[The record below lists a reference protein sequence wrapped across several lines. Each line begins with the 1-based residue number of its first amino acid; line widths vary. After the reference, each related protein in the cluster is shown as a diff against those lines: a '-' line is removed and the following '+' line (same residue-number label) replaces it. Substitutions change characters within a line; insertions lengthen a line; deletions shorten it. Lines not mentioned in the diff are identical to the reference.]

1 MKAMHCLFGLCAL
14 LSTLCWAQSAS
25 TPGDYAS
32 VWKCNESKFNWYCDE
47 ENQPKKALKQ
57 EALTPHEQ
65 RLEVKQIHTA
75 KQWRDE
81 IQRRLDVMTMKPND
95 KNVID
100 FLEIWLPTQAKGSL
114 LADTW
119 RRVVWQN
126 PQFDY
131 TLRRP
136 VNNSAIR
143 THDEIR
149 DNSAVM
155 HLSKLAKEHG
165 LMFFFRSDCPYC
177 HKMAPTLKQFGQRY
191 GIEILPVSLDGK
203 GLPDFP
209 SPKINRGH
217 AKALGVGRVPAL
229 FIASRKTKEIAPIGF
244 GVMSQAE
251 IIDRIFVLTNTQPGE
266 TF

>member
-1 MKAMHCLFGLCAL
+1 MKANHFLFGLCAL
-14 LSTLCWAQSAS
+14 LSTLCWAQAVN

-32 VWKCNESKFNWYCDE
+32 VWQCDQSKFNWYCE
-47 ENQPKKALKQ
+47 EQLRQQEKQ
-57 EALTPHEQ
+57 AS
-65 RLEVKQIHTA
+65 R
-75 KQWRDE
+75 
-81 IQRRLDVMTMKPND
+81 
-95 KNVID
+95 VID
-100 FLEIWLPTQAKGSL
+100 ITKIKEAKAFRAALDELRDRANMEPTPENMKAYISAQAYAFEKFSVF
-114 LADTW
+114 ADAW
-119 RRVVWQN
+119 RRMVWTT
-126 PQFDY
+126 PELDY
-131 TLRRP
+131 ALRRP
-136 VNNSAIR
+136 VNNTAIR
-143 THDEIR
+143 AHDEIR
-149 DNSAVM
+149 DNSAVK
-155 HLSKLAKEHG
+155 HLAKLAKEHG

-209 SPKINRGH
+209 NPKVNHGQ
-217 AKALGVGRVPAL
+217 AKALGVERVPAL

>member
-1 MKAMHCLFGLCAL
+1 MKAIYGICCLFTLM
-14 LSTLCWAQSAS
+14 STLCWAQASS

-32 VWKCNESKFNWYCDE
+32 VWECDQSKFNWYCE
-47 ENQPKKALKQ
+47 EQLRQQEKQAPRIIDITKIKNAKAFR
-57 EALTPHEQ
+57 EALDELKDRANMEPTPEN
-65 RLEVKQIHTA
+65 
-75 KQWRDE
+75 
-81 IQRRLDVMTMKPND
+81 M
-95 KNVID
+95 
-100 FLEIWLPTQAKGSL
+100 QAYISAQAYAFKKMAVF
-114 LADTW
+114 ADTW
-119 RRVVWQN
+119 RRMVWTT
-126 PQFDY
+126 PELDY

-136 VNNSAIR
+136 VNNTAIR
-143 THDEIR
+143 THDEMR
-149 DNSAVM
+149 DNNAVM

-209 SPKINRGH
+209 SPKVNHGQ
-217 AKALGVGRVPAL
+217 AKALGVERVPAL